1 MAGWTGEIHNLLSS
15 IDVTTGNKWSREH
28 ERALFITGRNV
39 QPGWGVGGSTVA
51 QHPYITVHNHNTLS
65 LLSGEN
71 PITPLLMIF
80 MFLPELEDFVTLYKF
95 HTLRTRK
102 SRWIIYKTST
112 AVKVEMRLCRVIS
125 PTILTFWKTQ
135 GLQRSQII
143 TDGTRENAHTPVG
156 RTEDGSNQFK
166 STSSCASCFK

>member
-1 MAGWTGEIHNLLSS
+1 MAGWTGVIHNLLSS

-39 QPGWGVGGSTVA
+39 QLGGGGTVA
-51 QHPYITVHNHNTLS
+51 QHPYIIVHNHNTLS

-71 PITPLLMIF
+71 LITPLLMIF
-80 MFLPELEDFVTLYKF
+80 VFLPELEDSVTLYKF
-95 HTLRTRK
+95 HALRTLK

-125 PTILTFWKTQ
+125 PTILTFWK
-135 GLQRSQII
+135 REVYNASQII
-143 TDGTRENAHTPVG
+143 TDGTRENAHTPLG
-156 RTEDGSNQFK
+156 GTEDGGNQFK
-166 STSSCASCFK
+166 STSSHASCFK

>member
-1 MAGWTGEIHNLLSS
+1 MKQRTRKSIIYYREKCAAG
-15 IDVTTGNKWSREH
+15 
-28 ERALFITGRNV
+28 
-39 QPGWGVGGSTVA
+39 GVGGTVA
-51 QHPYITVHNHNTLS
+51 QHPYITVHNRNKLS

-95 HTLRTRK
+95 HTPRTRK

-125 PTILTFWKTQ
+125 PTILTFWKREVYNAV
-135 GLQRSQII
+135 RS
-143 TDGTRENAHTPVG
+143 
-156 RTEDGSNQFK
+156 
-166 STSSCASCFK
+166 